1 MQCFNILLHTIFI
14 MIFTGHRKIIFH
26 IEILQKIEKN
36 RNSNISQQKKYGLG
50 RHKIYII

>member
-14 MIFTGHRKIIFH
+14 MIFTEHRKIIFH
-26 IEILQKIEKN
+26 IEIYKIY
-36 RNSNISQQKKYGLG
+36 NITIFHSKKKYGLG

>member
-14 MIFTGHRKIIFH
+14 MIITGHRKIIFH
-26 IEILQKIEKN
+26 IEIYKIYSITIFHSKKKN
-36 RNSNISQQKKYGLG
+36 ALG

>member
-26 IEILQKIEKN
+26 IEIYKIY
-36 RNSNISQQKKYGLG
+36 NITIFHSKKKKHGLG
-50 RHKIYII
+50 RHKNYII

>member
-14 MIFTGHRKIIFH
+14 MIITGHRKIIFH
-26 IEILQKIEKN
+26 IEIYKIYN
-36 RNSNISQQKKYGLG
+36 ITIYISQQKKYGLG

>member
-26 IEILQKIEKN
+26 IEIYKIHN
-36 RNSNISQQKKYGLG
+36 NISQQKKNALG